1 MSCGAFKTSSNL
13 LGRKREMEEL
23 EEACKK
29 ALTTVDKIQAET
41 IFQEGIFQEKS
52 GELEN
57 VKSDLQKKYLEEN
70 TAKIALKQLEGKK
83 EELYESS
90 ADMNL
95 ENRQLEEQIHE
106 LRDSL
111 AAIAG
116 EMKRLEQE
124 NTDRNEKIES
134 DSAALE
140 QAKADR
146 DNASAALS
154 EVQLEAANLKQQDS
168 FLDQNIHRLEE
179 EKNRLL
185 TEKMSLRDGHTDS
198 KNEVEKRLA
207 QIEELK
213 QKIENAGKDA
223 ETYYQ
228 EMTAAQ
234 DEKAAKNE
242 AQKGFFEKREEA
254 SFNTV
259 MLSIS
264 DGLIILRKLLLLPE
278 IPPCS
283 NGTPSST
290 IRGSLLAFRDAP
302 PRTRMVLPAE
312 AEPLLDIICTPETL
326 PLINC
331 SGEETRPLLKS
342 FDFTVATEPVR
353 SLFLAVP
360 YPMTTTSASALLSD
374 SSFTFILSE
383 IESTLSI

>member
-1 MSCGAFKTSSNL
+1 M
-13 LGRKREMEEL
+13 
-23 EEACKK
+23 
-29 ALTTVDKIQAET
+29 
-41 IFQEGIFQEKS
+41 
-52 GELEN
+52 
-57 VKSDLQKKYLEEN
+57 
-70 TAKIALKQLEGKK
+70 KQLEGKK

-95 ENRQLEEQIHE
+95 ENRQLEEHIHE

-207 QIEELK
+207 QIEE
-213 QKIENAGKDA
+213 
-223 ETYYQ
+223 
-228 EMTAAQ
+228 
-234 DEKAAKNE
+234 
-242 AQKGFFEKREEA
+242 
-254 SFNTV
+254 
-259 MLSIS
+259 
-264 DGLIILRKLLLLPE
+264 
-278 IPPCS
+278 
-283 NGTPSST
+283 
-290 IRGSLLAFRDAP
+290 
-302 PRTRMVLPAE
+302 
-312 AEPLLDIICTPETL
+312 
-326 PLINC
+326 
-331 SGEETRPLLKS
+331 
-342 FDFTVATEPVR
+342 
-353 SLFLAVP
+353 
-360 YPMTTTSASALLSD
+360 
-374 SSFTFILSE
+374 
-383 IESTLSI
+383 